1 MKRALLGI
9 GILAA
14 MVVLLWA
21 AYSLGET
28 AGENATRADWNEER
42 ARLAQQHA
50 AGLKRALDQQAEWQ
64 AENRAIEVAWAKT
77 QRKIEVRYERIVER
91 VPVEVPDR
99 AECRPTR
106 GAVRLLNDAARAG
119 PGGDQLPPAP
129 RLTPDEARSPADL
142 AEPAVWGH
150 CIGWA
155 ARYAA
160 LAARFN
166 KLIDWHE
173 ANDEQQ

>member
-1 MKRALLGI
+1 MKRALLGV

-21 AYSLGET
+21 AYSLGQS
-28 AGENATRADWNEER
+28 AGENATRADWSEER
-42 ARLAQQHA
+42 ARLAQQHVD
-50 AGLKRALDQQAEWQ
+50 GLKRALDQQAEWQ
-64 AENRAIEVAWAKT
+64 AENQAIAIAWAK
-77 QRKIEVRYERIVER
+77 QQQQIEDDYGDLQERAAAEA
-91 VPVEVPDR
+91 PDR

-119 PGGDQLPPAP
+119 PGGDELPRAP
-129 RLTPDEARSPADL
+129 RLTPDEARAPADL

-155 ARYAA
+155 ARYAT

-166 KLIDWHE
+166 RLIDWHE
-173 ANDEQQ
+173 ATDEQQ